1 MFFLNSRGR
10 NCSILPTKN
19 LPLGSEFLKSMVQT
33 EVSFNKIGRRIF
45 GEKTRRSLLKFG
57 NNLSKNGFYANS
69 DTSY

>member
-10 NCSILPTKN
+10 NCSIFPTKN

-33 EVSFNKIGRRIF
+33 EVSFNKIGRRVF
-45 GEKTRRSLLKFG
+45 AEKTRQLLLNFG
-57 NNLSKNGFYANS
+57 NNLSKNRFYANL